1 MEIYIF
7 LFIFFKKNS
16 IYNNRLFLF
25 MNDLKIIKNWEIRI
39 TRIANLQSVEF
50 FSFIHKSDRL
60 IIKKN
65 SH

>member
-1 MEIYIF
+1 
-7 LFIFFKKNS
+7 
-16 IYNNRLFLF
+16 

-65 SH
+65 SHWKNFYYYLKNINCQTYSDDT

>member
-16 IYNNRLFLF
+16 IYNSRLFLF